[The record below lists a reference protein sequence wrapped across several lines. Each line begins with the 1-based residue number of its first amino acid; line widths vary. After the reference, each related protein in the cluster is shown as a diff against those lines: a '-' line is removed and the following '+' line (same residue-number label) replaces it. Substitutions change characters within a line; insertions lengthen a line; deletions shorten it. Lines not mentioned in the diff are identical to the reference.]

1 MKEFFQAMGDAF
13 LDGECL
19 ILAAVIADSGSV
31 PRPSGALMLAG
42 RKGRRWGSTG
52 GGIAEHLG
60 LREGETLLR
69 EGRSACRDY
78 VLHPNEA
85 AELGAKCGGEIT
97 VCFQYLDGGDAGLRD
112 LAETGLRCAAAGKTA
127 WLIMELPSPGGER
140 GALGIAG
147 REGILAAAGNVPG
160 RGSGAFPASLLT
172 TRPALVELE
181 GRRWFSRP
189 LYPPGL
195 VYVFGGGHV
204 AQELVS
210 LLARLDFRCVVFED
224 RQEFAGRELFPGAVD
239 IILGNF
245 ERIGD
250 SVSLEKDDYVVIL
263 TRGHQYDFDAE
274 RFALQRTPR
283 YIGVIGSASKHAF
296 VRDRLLAAGFGEED
310 LDDPRVHAPIGV
322 NIGSKTPAE
331 IAVSIA
337 AELIR
342 ERSGQER

>member
-1 MKEFFQAMGDAF
+1 MGEAF
-13 LDGECL
+13 RRGESL
-19 ILAAVIADSGSV
+19 VLAAVIADSGSV

-42 RKGRRWGSTG
+42 RAGRLWGSTG
-52 GGIAEHLG
+52 GGIAEYLG
-60 LREGETLLR
+60 LREGEALLQ
-69 EGRSACRDY
+69 EGRSGCRDY
-78 VLHPNEA
+78 ILHPNEA

-97 VCFQYLDGGDAGLRD
+97 VCFQYLDGGDGDLLN
-112 LAETGLRCAAAGKTA
+112 LAEEGLRCAASGQAA
-127 WLIMELPSPGGER
+127 WLLVELPGPGGER
-140 GALGIAG
+140 GALCLAG
-147 REGILAAAGNVPG
+147 RGGIMAMAGSAPG
-160 RGSGAFPASLLT
+160 RGDGASLAPLLT
-172 TRPALVELE
+172 ARPALAELE

-189 LYPPGL
+189 LYPSGL

-210 LLARLDFRCVVFED
+210 LLSRLDFRCVVFED
-224 RQEFAGRELFPGAVD
+224 RKEFAGPDLFPGAVN

-250 SVSLEKDDYVVIL
+250 SVTLEKDDYVVIL

-274 RFALQRTPR
+274 CFALRNGPR
-283 YIGVIGSASKHAF
+283 YIGVIGSGSKHAF
-296 VRDRLLAAGFGEED
+296 VRERLLAAGFGEKD
-310 LDDPRVHAPIGV
+310 LDAPRVHAPIGL

-342 ERSGQER
+342 ERSGVTK